1 MLLPLRRE
9 FRLPRTAAI
18 QPRLNIRLAKRQLGA
33 ALWLVDRLAIR
44 VGAVT
49 TVDAAKV
56 AAAAARTV
64 RTAGVKGDKKA
75 KGTPETRVYGA
86 STLLAR
92 HVRSV
97 EGGGVRLEF
106 LGKDG
111 VPYLR
116 TITQPFEKRS
126 IKRSPMHGDETA
138 AAIRE
143 LAALARKAPSGSS
156 PLFPEVSSATVNAA
170 ISALLPEGATSRT
183 LRTCAACE
191 LFDRSLDE
199 VVGGAKGA
207 PKDVKE
213 SAKVR
218 KGAAKGAK
226 GAKGGAKGAVKG
238 AAKGVAKGPTVSP
251 LAAVALLVARA
262 RVAALLNHRRGSSSS
277 GSIDETEAALDA
289 VVRSLEASGA
299 TSVAIKAAADATNAI
314 VRDAGLSLT
323 TARANYL
330 DPRISV
336 AFHTR
341 LGLPPDR
348 GFTSALAARYAW
360 AMKDVAE
367 GTKPFSWSNLFSPHE
382 AVRGV
387 P

>member
-1 MLLPLRRE
+1 
-9 FRLPRTAAI
+9 
-18 QPRLNIRLAKRQLGA
+18 
-33 ALWLVDRLAIR
+33 VDRLAIR

-56 AAAAARTV
+56 AAAAARAAV
-64 RTAGVKGDKKA
+64 DDGGVKGKAKGATKGDKKA

-116 TITQPFEKRS
+116 TVTQTFEKS
-126 IKRSPMHGDETA
+126 LINQTFEKSLIKRSPTHGDETA

-191 LFDRSLDE
+191 LFDRTLDE
-199 VVGGAKGA
+199 VVGDAKGAAKDVRGVAKGAKGVA
-207 PKDVKE
+207 
-213 SAKVR
+213 
-218 KGAAKGAK
+218 KGAKGVAKGAK
-226 GAKGGAKGAVKG
+226 GAKG
-238 AAKGVAKGPTVSP
+238 AAKGPSVSP

-262 RVAALLNHRRGSSSS
+262 RVATLLNHRRGGGGS

-289 VVRSLEASGA
+289 VVRSLKASGA
-299 TSVAIKAAADATNAI
+299 TSVAIKAAADATQAI

-330 DPRISV
+330 DPRISA
-336 AFHTR
+336 AFHVR

-348 GFTSALAARYAW
+348 GFTSALATRYAW
-360 AMKDVAE
+360 AMKDVTRDQFA
-367 GTKPFSWSNLFSPHE
+367 W
-382 AVRGV
+382 
-387 P
+387 